1 VANEPDQQREPTIVY
16 FDGWCTVCI
25 RSAEYFRKL
34 DNNQNLVVCV
44 DLRSDDER
52 VKLTEM
58 SVEQLA
64 TSLHT
69 RTPDGTIYSGPE
81 AIREAMKAMGKG
93 RRLAWTNW
101 FIIKPIVDALYL
113 LFARNRLR
121 WFRKHTCEKM
131 THARS
136 IQPNDNLGTM

>member
-1 VANEPDQQREPTIVY
+1 MITDSDHLCDPTIVY

-25 RSAEYFRKL
+25 RSAEYFRKI
-34 DNNQNLVVCV
+34 DNNRNLVVCV

-52 VKLTEM
+52 IQLTGM

-69 RTPDGTIYSGPE
+69 RTPDGNIYSGPD
-81 AIREAMKAMGKG
+81 AIRHAMSAMGKG
-93 RRLAWTNW
+93 RQFAWTKW
-101 FIIKPIVDALYL
+101 MIIKPIVDSLYL

-121 WFRKHTCEKM
+121 WFKKNTCESD
-131 THARS
+131 ACS
-136 IQPNDNLGTM
+136 IDPSKK